1 MSGETPFRDM
11 SLIDHLRDL
20 RKMIVHSLVAVFIA
34 AAAAFLAKSIIFDKI
49 LFAPLHLD
57 FVTYRMFCRISDAL
71 CVQKIPITLIAR
83 KLQGQFSVHIWTSVY
98 AGIILAFPYILYEL
112 WKFVAPG
119 LYPSEQRYGK
129 RFVFVTSI
137 LFFIGILFGYYIITP
152 LVINFLGN
160 YTISDRVENMV
171 DITSYIS
178 SVRTTILANGL
189 VFELPVI
196 IYFFV
201 KLGLVDSG
209 FLKQSRKYAYVLI
222 LILAAII
229 TPPDIFSQVV
239 VAIPLVVLYEVSIF
253 VARWLERGKS
263 GSQALQKT
271 DS

>member
-1 MSGETPFRDM
+1 MNAEKSFKEM

-20 RKMIVHSLVAVFIA
+20 RKMIVHSLMAIGLAATVVFM
-34 AAAAFLAKSIIFDKI
+34 AKSIVFDKI

-71 CVQKIPITLIAR
+71 CVHQIPITLIAR
-83 KLQGQFSVHIWTSVY
+83 KLQGQFSVHIWTAVY
-98 AGIILAFPYILYEL
+98 GGVVAAFPYILYEL
-112 WKFVAPG
+112 WKFIAPG

-129 RFVFVTSI
+129 RFVIISSL
-137 LFFIGILFGYYIITP
+137 LFFTGILFGYYVITP

-160 YTISDRVENMV
+160 YTISNSIQNMV

-196 IYFFV
+196 IYFFT
-201 KLGLVDSG
+201 KLGLVDSL

-239 VAIPLVVLYEVSIF
+239 VAIPLVILYEVSIF
-253 VARWLERGKS
+253 VAKWIERNKPA
-263 GSQALQKT
+263 SQALQKT
-271 DS
+271 E